1 MSLFRK
7 NSIVIELAPEN
18 FDAKSKTVKH
28 YLLDGKT
35 RGMVMFGAKW
45 CGYCKISAPEYEK
58 AATVFGSAFPL
69 YYLDCEKYGEFAG
82 KSLGISGYPT
92 IMYLSKSG
100 KMYKKYSGERT
111 YQAFTQGVCSETSI
125 CKK

>member
-7 NSIVIELAPEN
+7 NSAVTELTPQN
-18 FDAKSKTVKH
+18 FQGKAVKH

-45 CGYCKISAPEYEK
+45 CGYCKVASPEYAK
-58 AATVFGSAFPL
+58 SAIALGSAFPL
-69 YYLDCEKYGEFAG
+69 FYLDCEKHGEFAG
-82 KSLGISGYPT
+82 KTLGVKGYPT
-92 IMYLSKSG
+92 FYFIGKDG
-100 KMYKKYSGERT
+100 KMYKKYEGERT
-111 YQAFTQGVCSETSI
+111 YPGFTGSVCQESGI